1 MIVAVY
7 IRVSTTRQAV
17 EGYSLDAQQKTL
29 LGYCK
34 DHHYS
39 VYKVYADE
47 GISGKDITHRPAFK
61 KMIADAQNHL
71 FDTVLVWKLTRFSR
85 SIKDLINT
93 CDILDKYNISL
104 VSYSE
109 AFDTNTPSGRMMRNL
124 LGVIAQWEREIISE
138 NVKLANQE
146 KIEQGYPLMTRV
158 LGYDANS
165 KELIINK
172 REQKLVELIFETYI
186 KEQNLSKTAQIINS
200 DGYKGKN
207 GHPFTAQSILTVL
220 TNVMYCGYIKHHGKL
235 YKGLHKSI
243 INVETFNFVQKI
255 IASNSKGRHR
265 QHKLTI
271 L

>member
-1 MIVAVY
+1 MKVAIY
-7 IRVSTTRQAV
+7 IRVSTTRQAE

-29 LGYCK
+29 LSYCK
-34 DHHYS
+34 DHQYS

-61 KMIADAQNHL
+61 QMITDAQKHL
-71 FDTVLVWKLTRFSR
+71 FDAVTVWKLTRFSR
-85 SIKDLINT
+85 SVKDLINT
-93 CDILDKYNISL
+93 CDILDRHNVALISC
-104 VSYSE
+104 SE
-109 AFDTNTPSGRMMRNL
+109 SFDTNTPSGRMMRNL

-158 LGYDANS
+158 LGYDAYG
-165 KELIINK
+165 KELVINK
-172 REQKLVELIFETYI
+172 CEQKLVELIFETYI
-186 KEQNLSKTAQIINS
+186 KVQNLSKTAQIINR
-200 DGYKGKN
+200 DGYTGKN
-207 GHPFTAQSILTVL
+207 GHCFTAQSVATVL
-220 TNVMYCGYIKHHGKL
+220 SNVMYCGYIKHHGKL
-235 YKGLHKSI
+235 YKGLHKPI
-243 INVETFNFVQKI
+243 INTETFNYVQKI